1 MKNIEK
7 TIKKAENLIPGGV
20 SLFSKKPQNFLQK
33 GWPSYFIKTD
43 KVYVWDLNKKKYLD
57 MFFGVGTN
65 TLGYNNKEVDKAVIE
80 FKQVVRL
87 LSDKLPNISRNEV
100 MILSKAHH
108 NLAVCYLKKEW
119 LDAAEQEARNAFKLM
134 PIESL

>member
-1 MKNIEK
+1 MRVLLILFILFFLIGCKSEVELTLERGVQYYEWAIES
-7 TIKKAENLIPGGV
+7 NG
-20 SLFSKKPQNFLQK
+20 SN
-33 GWPSYFIKTD
+33 
-43 KVYVWDLNKKKYLD
+43 
-57 MFFGVGTN
+57 
-65 TLGYNNKEVDKAVIE
+65 VDKAVIE

-100 MILSKAHH
+100 TILAKAHH

-134 PIESL
+134 PTEENRATLSVVISEIKKKK

>member
-1 MKNIEK
+1 MRVLLILVILFFLTGCKSEVELTLERGIQYYEWAIES
-7 TIKKAENLIPGGV
+7 NG
-20 SLFSKKPQNFLQK
+20 SN
-33 GWPSYFIKTD
+33 
-43 KVYVWDLNKKKYLD
+43 
-57 MFFGVGTN
+57 
-65 TLGYNNKEVDKAVIE
+65 VDKAVIE

-100 MILSKAHH
+100 TILAKAHH

-134 PIESL
+134 PTEENRATLSVVISEIKKKK

>member
-1 MKNIEK
+1 MRFLLILVILFFFIGCKSEAELTLERGIQYYEWAIES
-7 TIKKAENLIPGGV
+7 NG
-20 SLFSKKPQNFLQK
+20 SN
-33 GWPSYFIKTD
+33 
-43 KVYVWDLNKKKYLD
+43 
-57 MFFGVGTN
+57 
-65 TLGYNNKEVDKAVIE
+65 VDKAVIE

-134 PIESL
+134 PIEENKATLSVVILERKNKN

>member
-1 MKNIEK
+1 MRVLLILAILFFLTGCKSEAELTLERGIQYYEWAIES
-7 TIKKAENLIPGGV
+7 NG
-20 SLFSKKPQNFLQK
+20 SN
-33 GWPSYFIKTD
+33 
-43 KVYVWDLNKKKYLD
+43 
-57 MFFGVGTN
+57 
-65 TLGYNNKEVDKAVIE
+65 VDKAVIE

-100 MILSKAHH
+100 TILAKAHH

-134 PIESL
+134 PTEENRATLSVVISERKKKK